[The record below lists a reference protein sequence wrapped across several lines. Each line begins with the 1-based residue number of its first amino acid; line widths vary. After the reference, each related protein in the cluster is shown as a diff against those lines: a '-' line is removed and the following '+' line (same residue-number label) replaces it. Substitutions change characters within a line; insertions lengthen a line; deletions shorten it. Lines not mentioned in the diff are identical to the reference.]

1 MNKDNYI
8 GLSLEEAKKLAD
20 ERGLLSRVMRLDKE
34 NFVLTCDYY
43 PDRVNLEIDEGVVTN
58 VEFH

>member
-20 ERGLLSRVMRLDKE
+20 ERGLLSRLMRLDE
-34 NFVLTCDYY
+34 RNFVLTADYY
-43 PDRVNLEIDEGVVTN
+43 PDRVNFEIDEGVVTN
-58 VEFH
+58 VEFY